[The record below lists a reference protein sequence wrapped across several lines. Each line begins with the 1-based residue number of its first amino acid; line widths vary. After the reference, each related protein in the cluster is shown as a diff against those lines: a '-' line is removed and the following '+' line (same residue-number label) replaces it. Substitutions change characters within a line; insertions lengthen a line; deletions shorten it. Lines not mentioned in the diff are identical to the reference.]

1 MFTTSTEAFMTTG
14 QLVQLKVHSRNA
26 QRASIP
32 AHATGTVIC
41 SYRLLQP
48 KPRHPERVDVD
59 FKDYGVLWG
68 EPSIVFEAL
77 EPTETSPG
85 KS

>member
-1 MFTTSTEAFMTTG
+1 VKTG
-14 QLVQLKVHSRNA
+14 QLVQLKVRSQNA

-32 AHATGTVIC
+32 PHATGTVIC

-48 KPRHPERVDVD
+48 TPRHSELVDVD

-68 EPSIVFEAL
+68 EPSIVFEVLGEAAP
-77 EPTETSPG
+77 EAS
-85 KS
+85 SNQA

>member
-1 MFTTSTEAFMTTG
+1 VKTG
-14 QLVQLKVHSRNA
+14 QLVQLKVHSHNA

-32 AHATGTVIC
+32 PHATGTVLC

-48 KPRHPERVDVD
+48 TPRHSELVDVD

-68 EPSIVFEAL
+68 EPSIVFEVL
-77 EPTETSPG
+77 GEPAEAAQG

>member
-1 MFTTSTEAFMTTG
+1 MKTG

-32 AHATGTVIC
+32 PHATGTVIC
-41 SYRLLQP
+41 SYRLLRS
-48 KPRHPERVDVD
+48 KPRHEEMVDVD
-59 FKDYGVLWG
+59 FKGYGVLWG
-68 EPSIVFEAL
+68 EPSIVFEPL
-77 EPTETSPG
+77 TEPVPA

>member
-1 MFTTSTEAFMTTG
+1 MKTG
-14 QLVQLKVHSRNA
+14 QLVQLKVHSHNA

-32 AHATGTVIC
+32 RHATGTVIC

-48 KPRHPERVDVD
+48 TPRHSELVDVD

-77 EPTETSPG
+77 GEPAPEVSPN